1 MNHAMAS
8 TKPHMKTVN
17 IYDAKTRLSQ
27 LITEVESGD
36 EITISRNGR
45 PVARPVP
52 YESRRVGR
60 TPGAWAGRVTIADD
74 FDEFSGADEADWFS
88 A

>member
-1 MNHAMAS
+1 MAPA
-8 TKPHMKTVN
+8 KPHTKTVN
-17 IYDAKTRLSQ
+17 IYDAKTRLSK

-45 PVARPVP
+45 PVARLVP
-52 YESRRVGR
+52 YRSTR
-60 TPGAWAGRVTIADD
+60 TDRIPGTWSGRVAIADD
-74 FDEFSGADEADWFS
+74 FDDFSTADEADWFG